1 MVESMYTKVIVA
13 LAGLRDRA
21 AREEGQALVE
31 YALIITLI
39 AVAAIVAL
47 RATGTSITNVLNG
60 ISSDI

>member
-1 MVESMYTKVIVA
+1 MLESFYVKLA
-13 LAGLRDRA
+13 LAYGGLRDRMS
-21 AREEGQALVE
+21 REEGQALVE

-47 RATGTSITNVLNG
+47 RATGTSITNIFNG